1 MSYGSE
7 IWIYLK
13 SVLNVINVFERWC
26 YRRILR
32 ISWTEHVTNEEV
44 FNMANTKPTSLMDYV
59 RGDWLSMVT

>member
-1 MSYGSE
+1 MSYRSE

-26 YRRILR
+26 YRKILR

-59 RGDWLSMVT
+59 RWDWLSMVT